1 MDLLPKH
8 MCHRCS
14 YKLEE
19 FHKFYVDCLKTD
31 TGLKNQ
37 LSWMQ
42 KEDSKERVGVP
53 MVHIENIKIKV
64 EPPDYDMYGI
74 NPIVGD
80 VGYINS
86 MSSVTFPMN
95 SVQSDDISERIT
107 YTAYTRCSCYCDKS
121 DQSNETVPTNYKNK
135 ISRCSRTNEIRQGNN
150 DSCANEARI
159 VKKNFLSSKTFE
171 GRSNLVQFVNEV
183 KDADRCRPTSS
194 NLNLSNDL
202 NESYDANKET
212 SKDMIVRNLRPRRN
226 SINYLEN
233 RRKLPSLSSLKN
245 ENKSTIIKSETS
257 VSTEFDMTQI
267 KIEKLDNSEGRILR
281 PRNGTINYRGPIR
294 KYSKSTNNNQRL
306 QSNKRQVN
314 KKKVLNI
321 TNELKLPLK
330 KMSKKLKNEIKLKI
344 KEEESSD
351 LKDLIF
357 DESVSVAM
365 LSLSNQIDSLP
376 EDYDVNIKKD
386 NINHNALNPVD
397 NFSITNWKSL
407 RNISNSKLK
416 AKKFK
421 SNRLTRIN
429 YSLRHLRSQ
438 DVCLRNGKIR
448 NSDNADIS
456 VKKLPKS
463 LKNLMNRNKTS
474 NKTLM
479 KTIRNSVTA
488 KMSASMKMI
497 DIKHYCEECNTSFAN
512 KELFKLHACY
522 GH

>member
-1 MDLLPKH
+1 M
-8 MCHRCS
+8 
-14 YKLEE
+14 
-19 FHKFYVDCLKTD
+19 DCLKTD

-107 YTAYTRCSCYCDKS
+107 YTTYARCSCYCDKS
-121 DQSNETVPTNYKNK
+121 DQSNETVSTNYENK
-135 ISRCSRTNEIRQGNN
+135 ISRCSRTNEIRQGN
-150 DSCANEARI
+150 DGCANEARM
-159 VKKNFLSSKTFE
+159 KKNFLSSKTFE
-171 GRSNLVQFVNEV
+171 GRRSNLVQLVNEV
-183 KDADRCRPTSS
+183 KDTDRCRPTSS
-194 NLNLSNDL
+194 SLNLSNDL
-202 NESYDANKET
+202 SESYDANKET

-233 RRKLPSLSSLKN
+233 RRKLSSLSSLKD
-245 ENKSTIIKSETS
+245 ENRSTIIKSEMPA
-257 VSTEFDMTQI
+257 STEFDITQI
-267 KIEKLDNSEGRILR
+267 KVEKLDDSEGRILR

-294 KYSKSTNNNQRL
+294 KYSKSTNNNQRS
-306 QSNKRQVN
+306 QNNKHQAN

-321 TNELKLPLK
+321 TNELKLPLN
-330 KMSKKLKNEIKLKI
+330 KMSKQLKNEIKLKI
-344 KEEESSD
+344 KEEQSSD

-365 LSLSNQIDSLP
+365 LSLPNQIDSLP
-376 EDYDVNIKKD
+376 DDYNVNIKKD
-386 NINHNALNPVD
+386 NINHNALNHVD

-407 RNISNSKLK
+407 RNISNNKLN
-416 AKKFK
+416 AKKIK

-429 YSLRHLRSQ
+429 YSLRYLRSQ

-448 NSDNADIS
+448 KSDSADIS
-456 VKKLPKS
+456 IKKLPKS

-479 KTIRNSVTA
+479 KTIRNGVTA